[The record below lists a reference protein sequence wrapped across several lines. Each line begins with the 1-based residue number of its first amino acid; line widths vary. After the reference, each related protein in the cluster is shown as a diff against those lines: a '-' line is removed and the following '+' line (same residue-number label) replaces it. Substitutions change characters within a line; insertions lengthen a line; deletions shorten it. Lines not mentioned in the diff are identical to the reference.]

1 MGHDQRFK
9 GFLQTFLQELLK
21 LFFGR
26 EILRFRYESVQ
37 LARLDVEEYR
47 KDVGPVGAALG

>member
-9 GFLQTFLQELLK
+9 GFLQTFLREFLK
-21 LFFGR
+21 HFFGR

-37 LARLDVEEYR
+37 LARLDVEEYP
-47 KDVGPVGAALG
+47 KGVGPVGAALG